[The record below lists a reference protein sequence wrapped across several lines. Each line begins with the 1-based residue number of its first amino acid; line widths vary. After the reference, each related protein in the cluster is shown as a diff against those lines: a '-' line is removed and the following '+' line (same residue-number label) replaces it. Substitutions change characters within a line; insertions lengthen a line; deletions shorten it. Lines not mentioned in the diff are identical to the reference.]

1 MSRLQGLIGRAEC
14 SATYVNGQ
22 AWPNEM
28 RMNYTSTAAKLQLRP
43 TTNGWRA
50 QTCSVINLG
59 GEDIWQS
66 EPKGSSPWN
75 VDDGGGTGPQA
86 RFQGLSQGCRLR
98 QRTSLHQYDGTQED
112 CRDMREG
119 VGTRHGSANADY
131 ENGCALRKGRSVDNP
146 IDEAG
151 REGEAK
157 ARKGPEGRGWG

>member
-1 MSRLQGLIGRAEC
+1 MQSGVPQ
-14 SATYVNGQ
+14 SMVN
-22 AWPNEM
+22 
-28 RMNYTSTAAKLQLRP
+28 S
-43 TTNGWRA
+43 
-50 QTCSVINLG
+50 S
-59 GEDIWQS
+59 DI
-66 EPKGSSPWN
+66 
-75 VDDGGGTGPQA
+75 
-86 RFQGLSQGCRLR
+86 LC
-98 QRTSLHQYDGTQED
+98 LHSGTQED